1 MLNLYKTKGEIFT
14 TAAFITFLFA
24 ALPPLIAF
32 TLKTVRQH
40 QKVKTQEKELYN
52 KHRKVII
59 ENSLSVKDQL
69 NNANSDNTVMVKI
82 QDKTYKLDMGE
93 SIALPQD
100 IVRDKI
106 KYGGKIDVEVTRTNK
121 VDSIA
126 SAETYKCYGTLIDD
140 TLIAIDSG
148 ASGELTC
155 NLQGLPSYQGFAAAA
170 A

>member
-1 MLNLYKTKGEIFT
+1 MLNLNKTKGEIFT

-59 ENSLSVKDQL
+59 ENLLSLKDQPK
-69 NNANSDNTVMVKI
+69 NAVSDNRVIVKI
-82 QDKTYKLDMGE
+82 KNREYPLDIGE

-100 IVRDKI
+100 IVRDEI
-106 KYGGKIDVEVTRTNK
+106 QYAGKIDVEVTRTNIIDTISSK
-121 VDSIA
+121 
-126 SAETYKCYGTLIDD
+126 ETFRCNGVLIDD

-148 ASGELTC
+148 PSGNLIC
-155 NLQGLPSYQGFAAAA
+155 NLQGLPSYQGFAVPAT
-170 A
+170 